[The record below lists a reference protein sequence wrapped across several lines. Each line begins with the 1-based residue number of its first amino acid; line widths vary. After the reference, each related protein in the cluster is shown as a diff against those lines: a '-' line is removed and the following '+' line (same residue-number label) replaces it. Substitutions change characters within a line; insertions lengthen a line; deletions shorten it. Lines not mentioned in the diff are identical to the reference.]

1 MKTIEDI
8 KYLMVGKGLI
18 TDLADLLRANDEEF
32 AESEKNYLAA
42 VEILRKELPPGSSP
56 TLDDYLAA
64 CESDVISAV
73 AYAGY
78 LGFRVNL
85 ENFHH
90 PIGINFVR
98 LDTIDYLKGHLFG
111 HFPVNYRNAQVREA
125 FSKSLPVAFKQLHD
139 YIRDY
144 IENVRRSHEQVI
156 DSVNIDTVLFA
167 GYDTDKQANA
177 DRIYDQLPVIIFDD
191 FTTASQYV
199 NFKFK
204 VKSSAMKILTPV
216 KELVLPK
223 YIYKRWQIRLC
234 M

>member
-139 YIRDY
+139 YIQDY
-144 IENVRRSHEQVI
+144 FTHMECAGPKLAHY
-156 DSVNIDTVLFA
+156 A
-167 GYDTDKQANA
+167 GYVIGNH
-177 DRIYDQLPVIIFDD
+177 ILPWVEPGYREDSCQTMAFAAE
-191 FTTASQYV
+191 TK
-199 NFKFK
+199 KF
-204 VKSSAMKILTPV
+204 MGM
-216 KELVLPK
+216 LP
-223 YIYKRWQIRLC
+223 L
-234 M
+234 

>member
-139 YIRDY
+139 YIQDY
-144 IENVRRSHEQVI
+144 FTHMECAGPKLAHY
-156 DSVNIDTVLFA
+156 A
-167 GYDTDKQANA
+167 GYIIGNL
-177 DRIYDQLPVIIFDD
+177 ILPWVEPGSREDACQTMAFAAE
-191 FTTASQYV
+191 TK
-199 NFKFK
+199 KF
-204 VKSSAMKILTPV
+204 MGM
-216 KELVLPK
+216 LP
-223 YIYKRWQIRLC
+223 L
-234 M
+234 

>member
-139 YIRDY
+139 YIQDY
-144 IENVRRSHEQVI
+144 FTHMECAGPKLAHY
-156 DSVNIDTVLFA
+156 A
-167 GYDTDKQANA
+167 GYIIGNHL
-177 DRIYDQLPVIIFDD
+177 LPWVEPGYREDYCQTMAFAAE
-191 FTTASQYV
+191 TEKY
-199 NFKFK
+199 
-204 VKSSAMKILTPV
+204 MGILPH
-216 KELVLPK
+216 
-223 YIYKRWQIRLC
+223 
-234 M
+234 

>member
-42 VEILRKELPPGSSP
+42 VEILRKELPSGSSP

-139 YIRDY
+139 YIQDY
-144 IENVRRSHEQVI
+144 FTHMECAGPKLAHY
-156 DSVNIDTVLFA
+156 A
-167 GYDTDKQANA
+167 GYIIGNL
-177 DRIYDQLPVIIFDD
+177 ILPWVEPGYREDACQTMAFAAE
-191 FTTASQYV
+191 TK
-199 NFKFK
+199 KF
-204 VKSSAMKILTPV
+204 MGILP
-216 KELVLPK
+216 L
-223 YIYKRWQIRLC
+223 
-234 M
+234 